1 MKKVLLATALILGLA
16 ANAYAEGASKPCT
29 TEPKE
34 KWQSLESIEAFVTKH
49 GYKIEKSEIK
59 KSCYEIYVRDAKGQ
73 RVEYFIDPVTGFVVE
88 ADQKRP
94 LN

>member
-1 MKKVLLATALILGLA
+1 MKKALITSALILGFA

-34 KWQSLESIEAFVTKH
+34 KWQSLKSIEAFVTKH
-49 GYKIEKSEIK
+49 GYKIEKSKIK
-59 KSCYEIYVRDAKGQ
+59 KSCYEIYARDLNGA
-73 RVEYFIDPVTGFVVE
+73 RVEFFIDPVTGFVVE